1 MLSSS
6 SRLIEAKNL
15 TGVLQKA
22 PGSRLSDARHTSD
35 RRRYTHRAFYREV
48 LPRVAV
54 TVTRAHEDVTT
65 TLIVG
70 VQRPQVA

>member
-1 MLSSS
+1 MLSSP
-6 SRLIEAKNL
+6 SRLIEAEDL
-15 TGVLQKA
+15 TADSQI
-22 PGSRLSDARHTSD
+22 PGIRAIGADIR
-35 RRRYTHRAFYREV
+35 RAFYYCEV
-48 LPRVAV
+48 LPRVGV